1 MLKIKEENKL
11 LTYRYRA
18 YLTNLQQY
26 RAENW
31 LYILCNLYNQ
41 ALEERKIY
49 YKDTKNTLSYT
60 EQQNKLPLLKKTNPE
75 LRLIHSQVLQDCL
88 KRVDKA
94 YQKFFDDLRR
104 KKNGEKIKVGYPK
117 RKKLSRYN
125 SFTFPQVWMN
135 SKRKQV
141 QVVKFDPVNHKFACI
156 TLPGFGKVKIRYH
169 RAIDITKAK
178 TVTFKRERSGKWFIC
193 ITVERDNIA
202 MIPDNGKVVGIDVG
216 LKQLIT
222 TSDGNFIE
230 HPKIIY
236 KAEKRLRREQRKLS
250 RKKIGSANYER
261 QRIKVAKLHEKVRN
275 QRNDFL
281 HKLALWLV
289 LNYSLIFLERLNIK
303 GMVKNHNLAKAIHDA
318 SWSKLVQYVTY
329 KSVMLRGMLP
339 VFVNPNGTS
348 KLCSK
353 CGSNVDKTLADRVHI
368 CPNCGLEID
377 RDINAALNILKVGLE
392 RSKPN
397 ACGDTDLCLK
407 NSGKSVSLKQEAPSV
422 REE

>member
-1 MLKIKEENKL
+1 MSKAREENKL

-18 YLTNLQQY
+18 YLTDLQQY

-31 LYILCNLYNQ
+31 LYILCNFYNQ

-49 YKDTKNTLSYT
+49 YKDNKKTLSYT

-88 KRVDKA
+88 RRVDKA

-135 SKRKQV
+135 SKKQQV
-141 QVVKFDPVNHKFACI
+141 QVVKINPVNHKFACI

-169 RAIDITKAK
+169 RALDVTKAK
-178 TVTFKRERSGKWFIC
+178 TVTLKRERSDKWFIC
-193 ITVERDNIA
+193 ITVEKDTTTIL
-202 MIPDNGKVVGIDVG
+202 PDNG
-216 LKQLIT
+216 
-222 TSDGNFIE
+222 N
-230 HPKIIY
+230 
-236 KAEKRLRREQRKLS
+236 
-250 RKKIGSANYER
+250 
-261 QRIKVAKLHEKVRN
+261 
-275 QRNDFL
+275 L

-289 LNYSLIFLERLNIK
+289 LNYSLIFLEKLNIK

-318 SWSKLVQYVTY
+318 GWGKLVQYVTY
-329 KSVMLRGMLP
+329 KSVMLRGILP

-353 CGSNVDKTLADRVHI
+353 CGSYVDKTLADRVHV

-377 RDINAALNILKVGLE
+377 RDVNAALNILKVGLE
-392 RSKPN
+392 QSEPN
-397 ACGDTDLCLK
+397 ACGDTDLCLS
-407 NSGKSVSLKQEAPSV
+407 NSGKPVSLKQEAPSV